1 MDTRSKGA
9 ANSESVEARRRRR
22 QEDETLGRMAWAEST
37 RTGAN
42 LPAATTADLADL
54 GAKVR
59 RGLLEGL
66 TTVDAVMRSGANTAT
81 FGLADNLAAGAYA
94 VLGKGGEGDFLTR
107 YGRLYQDELR
117 QDEIYRRE
125 RPIATAV
132 GELGMTAATGA
143 GAAVKGARVIS
154 RLPARS
160 KGIIGER
167 MSDGKTLLSGDI
179 PIKRGRRLDLEG
191 GGHTFTDHQTTR
203 GKIVEA
209 KLGPTAKLTKQQKR
223 AQAQFGPSY
232 RYDHWSFDDVGRL
245 IGGAAAGAQ
254 QGLDEVSDRVR
265 AAIEARR
272 RRQGAG
278 VRVPEPQGSGRR

>member
-1 MDTRSKGA
+1 MDTRSKVA
-9 ANSESVEARRRRR
+9 AKAESVEARRRRR
-22 QEDETLGRMAWAEST
+22 QEDEGLGRMAWAEST

-42 LPAATTADLADL
+42 LPAATTADLAAL

-59 RGLLEGL
+59 HGLLEGL

-81 FGLADNLAAGAYA
+81 FGLADNLAAGANA

-117 QDEIYRRE
+117 QDETYRRE

-132 GELGMTAATGA
+132 GELGMTAATAA
-143 GAAVKGARVIS
+143 GAAIRGARVVS
-154 RLPARS
+154 TLPARS

-167 MSDGKTLLSGDI
+167 MSDGRTILSGDI
-179 PIKRGRRLDLEG
+179 PINHGRRLDLKG

-209 KLGPTAKLTKQQKR
+209 KLGPTAKLSHAQRR
-223 AQAQFGPSY
+223 AQAQFGPRY
-232 RYDHWSFDDVGRL
+232 RYDHWSFDDVGRV

-265 AAIEARR
+265 AALEDRR
-272 RRQGAG
+272 RAQVRQRQG
-278 VRVPEPQGSGRR
+278 S

>member
-1 MDTRSKGA
+1 MDTRSKVA
-9 ANSESVEARRRRR
+9 AKAESVEARRRRR
-22 QEDETLGRMAWAEST
+22 QEDEGLGRMAWAEST

-42 LPAATTADLADL
+42 LPAATTADLAAL

-59 RGLLEGL
+59 HGLLEGL

-81 FGLADNLAAGAYA
+81 FGLADNLAAGANA
-94 VLGKGGEGDFLTR
+94 ALGKGGEGDFLTR

-117 QDEIYRRE
+117 QDETYRRE

-132 GELGMTAATGA
+132 GELGMTAATAA
-143 GAAVKGARVIS
+143 GAAIRGARVVS
-154 RLPARS
+154 TLPARS

-167 MSDGKTLLSGDI
+167 MSDGRTILSGDI
-179 PIKRGRRLDLEG
+179 PINHGRRLDLKG

-209 KLGPTAKLTKQQKR
+209 KLGPTAKLSHAQRR
-223 AQAQFGPSY
+223 AQAQFGPRY
-232 RYDHWSFDDVGRL
+232 RYDHWSFDDVGRV

-265 AAIEARR
+265 AALEDRR
-272 RRQGAG
+272 RAQVRQRQG
-278 VRVPEPQGSGRR
+278 S

>member
-1 MDTRSKGA
+1 MDTRSKVA
-9 ANSESVEARRRRR
+9 AKAESVEARRRRR
-22 QEDETLGRMAWAEST
+22 QEDEDLGRMAWAEST

-42 LPAATTADLADL
+42 LPAATTADLAAL

-59 RGLLEGL
+59 RGLMEGL

-132 GELGMTAATGA
+132 GELGMTAATAA
-143 GAAVKGARVIS
+143 GAAIRGARVVS
-154 RLPARS
+154 TLPARS

-167 MSDGKTLLSGDI
+167 MSDGRTILSGDI
-179 PIKRGRRLDLEG
+179 PINHGRRLDLKG

-209 KLGPTAKLTKQQKR
+209 KLGPTAKLSHAQRR
-223 AQAQFGPSY
+223 AQAQFGPRY
-232 RYDHWSFDDVGRL
+232 RYDHWSFDDVGRV
-245 IGGAAAGAQ
+245 IRGAAAGAQ

-265 AAIEARR
+265 AALEDRR
-272 RRQGAG
+272 RAQVRQRQG
-278 VRVPEPQGSGRR
+278 S